1 MAHYPNSNGEFKT
14 KRVETKWY
22 PSDLV
27 IIDRQAK
34 QLNLTRTDYIT
45 KCVLHKPKE
54 KAHIFKVSWHTY
66 RVMGEIA
73 RELKRIGNNINQI
86 TKVFHAERLEGAR
99 VPENYP
105 LTEELRAI
113 KSYTSQV
120 ERELNQIRLLIIGK
134 GEK

>member
-1 MAHYPNSNGEFKT
+1 MAHYPNDKGEYKT
-14 KRVETKWY
+14 KPITIKWY

-27 IIDRQAK
+27 EIDRQAK
-34 QLNLTRTDYIT
+34 KLNLTRTQYIT
-45 KCVLHKPKE
+45 ECVLHKPVE

-86 TKVFHAERLEGAR
+86 AKIFNAERLEGGR

-105 LTEELRAI
+105 LPEELSAI
-113 KSYTSQV
+113 KSYTDRINQ
-120 ERELNQIRLLIIGK
+120 ELNQIRLLIIGTK
-134 GEK
+134 KQ